1 MTASTMQEYPL
12 TITSLLEH
20 GRRVYAD
27 RECVT
32 WTGDGAR
39 RATYAQVADNADRL
53 AAALARAG
61 VQRGD
66 RVGTFCWNT
75 QEHLEAYFAI
85 PSMGAV
91 LHTLNI
97 RLFPEQLAYVVN
109 HAQDKVVI
117 VDDSLIAL
125 LARVA
130 AELKTVE
137 HFVVIGTGD
146 ASALGADVLRYEDLL
161 AAEQPG
167 FAWPDVDERSAAA
180 MCYTSGTTGNPKG
193 VVYSHR
199 STFLHAM
206 SVNTAG
212 VLGITEQD
220 KALVIVPMFHAN
232 AWGTPYAGWMTGA
245 DFVMPQRF
253 LQAEPVT
260 PPHRPRSAHP
270 VGRRPHHLER
280 HPP

>member
-27 RECVT
+27 SECIT
-32 WTGDGAR
+32 WMGDGAR
-39 RATYAQVADNADRL
+39 RATYAEVGDNADRL
-53 AAALARAG
+53 AAALARIG
-61 VQRGD
+61 VQTGD

-75 QEHLEAYFAI
+75 QEHLEAYFAV

-125 LARVA
+125 LARVVDDLQT
-130 AELKTVE
+130 AEQ
-137 HFVVIGTGD
+137 FVVVGDGD
-146 ASALGADVLRYEDLL
+146 ASALGDRPIHRYHELL

-167 FAWPDVDERSAAA
+167 FAWPDIDE
-180 MCYTSGTTGNPKG
+180 
-193 VVYSHR
+193 
-199 STFLHAM
+199 
-206 SVNTAG
+206 
-212 VLGITEQD
+212 
-220 KALVIVPMFHAN
+220 
-232 AWGTPYAGWMTGA
+232 
-245 DFVMPQRF
+245 
-253 LQAEPVT
+253 
-260 PPHRPRSAHP
+260 
-270 VGRRPHHLER
+270 
-280 HPP
+280 